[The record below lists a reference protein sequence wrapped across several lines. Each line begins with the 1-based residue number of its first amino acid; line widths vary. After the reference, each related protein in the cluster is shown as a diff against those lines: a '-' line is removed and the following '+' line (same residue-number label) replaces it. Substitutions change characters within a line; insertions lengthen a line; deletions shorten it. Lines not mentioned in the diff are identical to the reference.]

1 MQQWKSYNRRPHK
14 KKWMLKQ
21 KNWNSKT
28 VPASR
33 KIQITIIK
41 RNLRETNNTRIDKN
55 ISRIFPTSSPDENNK
70 TIHRCQG
77 QKEEFNLNETGSNW
91 TSTKCETGCF
101 RCRVVMYR
109 ILKYSI
115 RIPDTFFD
123 ICIYSRYFWIFGY
136 SILFTKY
143 RILLNTWMINTYSG
157 KACDDIFT
165 TYAHTTH
172 EYINTHDTLEH
183 THTQAHFSCKRLRF
197 LIIFSLSGL

>member
-1 MQQWKSYNRRPHK
+1 MAINFIITWKKY
-14 KKWMLKQ
+14 LFLFIICVC
-21 KNWNSKT
+21 NSCRVT
-28 VPASR
+28 
-33 KIQITIIK
+33 
-41 RNLRETNNTRIDKN
+41 
-55 ISRIFPTSSPDENNK
+55 FK
-70 TIHRCQG
+70 TI
-77 QKEEFNLNETGSNW
+77 KS
-91 TSTKCETGCF
+91 
-101 RCRVVMYR
+101 RVVMYR

-183 THTQAHFSCKRLRF
+183 THTQAHFSCKRLWF
-197 LIIFSLSGL
+197 LIIFSLSRL